1 MAQIVC
7 TQNMAIGLNLYLGSQ
22 SICIV
27 GFGFPT
33 MGGPMLGNLST
44 LMFPQTPFSLP
55 QSHSLFSLNGC
66 SSPSLFS

>member
-1 MAQIVC
+1 MAPIVG

-33 MGGPMLGNLST
+33 MVGPMHSNLNTLLFSQTLLST
-44 LMFPQTPFSLP
+44 SE
-55 QSHSLFSLNGC
+55 SHSL
-66 SSPSLFS
+66 SSSE